1 MSNIMRWRYGE
12 TNPVVLPVDADTVIE
27 IGDLIVL
34 NVDDALP
41 ASSIDDIG
49 GGGPANLAAAQ
60 EAFHDQ
66 FVGVAMQ
73 QSRAGDTA
81 PIRVASSGVFEFD
94 CAAATYELG
103 RAVAP
108 NFDGAALAS
117 QQVVAVPGSAAHLAI
132 GRVARR
138 VPFNDI
144 RVLIEIKST
153 ILRDDGARR
162 REQQD
167 ASS

>member
-1 MSNIMRWRYGE
+1 MANIMRWRYGE

-27 IGDLIVL
+27 IGDLILL

-81 PIRVASSGVFEFD
+81 PIRVATGGVFEFD

-103 RAVAP
+103 QRIGP
-108 NFDGAALAS
+108 NLDGAALAA
-117 QQVVAVPGSAAHLAI
+117 QQVVAVSSSAPQLAI

-138 VPFNDI
+138 VPVTDT
-144 RVLIEIKST
+144 RVLIEINST
-153 ILRDDGARR
+153 VLRDGP
-162 REQQD
+162 Q
-167 ASS
+167 ASA